1 MKKKQAF
8 IFFNKKKNVS
18 SYSKIYRKIEFSKN
32 NPANQAR
39 LNIFISLLKKN
50 KPKKILDVGCGAGL
64 PLIKI
69 KKLGFDISG
78 YDKSKEMVL
87 EAKRNLKKFNLK
99 DKLVFEDDFENPKKI
114 QNKSVDC
121 ILGMGAFY
129 YSKNIKKT
137 LLKQK
142 MKLKKNGRIIFSL
155 RNELFN
161 IATMNDYSKNFFS
174 RLYKI
179 KDKDKKIKKKFN
191 KFFKGYVVRKNLKL
205 KNIDDYKVFST
216 SHNPLNIQRD
226 LLDDVKLFL
235 KGLYFYH
242 FHYLPPI
249 FENYFPEKFRRE
261 SWKLEKSEDWRGYLL
276 ASGFVV
282 DCVKKD

>member
-1 MKKKQAF
+1 
-8 IFFNKKKNVS
+8 
-18 SYSKIYRKIEFSKN
+18 
-32 NPANQAR
+32 
-39 LNIFISLLKKN
+39 
-50 KPKKILDVGCGAGL
+50 
-64 PLIKI
+64 
-69 KKLGFDISG
+69 
-78 YDKSKEMVL
+78 MVL

-114 QNKSVDC
+114 QNKSLDC

-137 LLKQK
+137 LLRQK

-174 RLYKI
+174 GLYKI
-179 KDKDKKIKKKFN
+179 KDKDKEIKKKFN
-191 KFFKGYVVRKNLKL
+191 KFFKGYVVRENLKL

-226 LLDDVKLFL
+226 LLNDVKLSL